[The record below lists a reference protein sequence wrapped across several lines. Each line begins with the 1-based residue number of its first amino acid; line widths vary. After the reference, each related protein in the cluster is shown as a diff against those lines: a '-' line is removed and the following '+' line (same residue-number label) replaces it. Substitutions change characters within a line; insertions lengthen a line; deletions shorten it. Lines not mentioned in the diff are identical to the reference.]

1 MQTTITYNPEAKLLV
16 NSDEFLELKFE
27 KVVSKAPSRKG
38 YKNLLDLNE
47 LYSIYINSLK
57 EMIYAELMS
66 CYNMTDAK
74 YHVNFAEYIYDIPT
88 LSKALDTK
96 NLYDPILYTHEEF
109 GVICLSM
116 KTMYQ
121 TDDRKEELTFTLNL
135 ENQTEFFFEFSKD
148 SYYSGNKLFMI
159 AKDVKSDDD
168 AYLVLNKNTFKDL
181 LFSSDTAY
189 KEFVKELLITA
200 VYHL

>member
-27 KVVSKAPSRKG
+27 KASRKV

-47 LYSIYINSLK
+47 LYSISINSLK
-57 EMIYAELMS
+57 EMIYSELMS
-66 CYNMTDAK
+66 YYNMVDAK
-74 YHVNFAEYIYDIPT
+74 YHINLEEYIYDIPK
-88 LSKALDTK
+88 LSKALDIE
-96 NLYDPILYTHEEF
+96 NLYDPILHTHTEYGF
-109 GVICLSM
+109 ICLSM

-121 TDDRKEELTFTLNL
+121 TDDRSEELTFTLNL

-168 AYLVLNKNTFKDL
+168 TYLVLNKNTFKDL